1 MVLPYDSMD
10 NGADFSDLPDM
21 NQRENK
27 DDFNS
32 KFELSPYFILGILAK
47 IPN

>member
-1 MVLPYDSMD
+1 MN

-21 NQRENK
+21 NQREDK
-27 DDFNS
+27 DDFKG
-32 KFELSPYFILGILAK
+32 KFELSPYFAFDILAK

>member
-1 MVLPYDSMD
+1 MN

-21 NQRENK
+21 NLREDK
-27 DDFNS
+27 DDFKG
-32 KFELSPYFILGILAK
+32 KFELSPYLSLGILAK

>member
-1 MVLPYDSMD
+1 MN

-21 NQRENK
+21 NDRENEDEFTGK
-27 DDFNS
+27 I
-32 KFELSPYFILGILAK
+32 ELSPYLTLGVLAK